1 MKIEDRIAEIKR
13 QIEELKQWEE
23 HDLANCRKAAETVKC
38 YRQHREVLES
48 VLRDLTGKMR

>member
-23 HDLANCRKAAETVKC
+23 HELANCRKAAETVKC

-48 VLRDLTGKMR
+48 TLRDLTGKMR